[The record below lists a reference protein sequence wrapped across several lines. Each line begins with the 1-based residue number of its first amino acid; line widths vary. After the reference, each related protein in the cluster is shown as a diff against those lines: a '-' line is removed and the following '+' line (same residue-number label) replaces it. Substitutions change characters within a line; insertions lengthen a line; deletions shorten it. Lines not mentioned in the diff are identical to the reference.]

1 MPDKF
6 FITEEMI
13 LKTEKGGVRHIIKET
28 SNGYDKFG
36 EAYLSSIKASS
47 IKGWKKHNKM
57 TLNLMVLLGQIR
69 FVIFEED
76 RSSFHE
82 FLIDSSENT
91 RLTIK
96 PGLWLAFQAIKSDA
110 ILINIANMAHDP
122 AEQEIKNL
130 NELNFNWSNI

>member
-6 FITEEMI
+6 FITEEII
-13 LKTEKGGVRHIIKET
+13 LKSEKGSVRHIIKDS
-28 SNGYDKFG
+28 SNGYDSFG

-47 IKGWKKHNKM
+47 IKGWKKHNSM
-57 TLNLMVLLGQIR
+57 TLNLMVLLGKIR

-76 RSSFHE
+76 CSSFHE
-82 FLIDSSENT
+82 LLIDSSENK

-96 PGLWLAFQAIKSDA
+96 PGLWVAFQAIKSDA
-110 ILINIANMAHDP
+110 MLINIANMAHDP
-122 AEQEIKNL
+122 AEQEVKNL